1 MAVRERDGKP
11 IEEILSAKEQRVFW
25 ELATG
30 ATDEEIADRLDLAIT
45 TVRYH
50 VRNSVRRMEVA
61 DREALVALGAGAAP
75 QLESE
80 ADVEPSPS
88 GEGLQ
93 AAARETGGSR
103 SRGLPVW
110 LLPVVVVVAVG
121 AGFAGGIAS
130 GWLLDN
136 DGSSGAPASEGEEAV
151 AATVA
156 AAAGTDVEATGI
168 AVPTE
173 PPPTER
179 PPAVPTRP
187 APTQR
192 PTAAATI
199 TPMATTATPAA
210 RESTPVIPEPGGDRP
225 RVVFWG
231 KVPIGYQVY
240 VRNRTV
246 NIVRFFDERFGI
258 RVPGLSIHVGEND
271 IALLEA
277 TRETLGEGWHVGL
290 ARYRDGHLFLHM
302 DEKEAAI
309 ERLYFQAIQEHL
321 AGEAPWG
328 PWWLSEGAGVYAR
341 YLYREWLGE
350 SFAGDLHIA
359 RWRTSFEASPLRALE
374 GGSPGDPKTFD
385 TNGLMVASLAVHWLV
400 EGAGED
406 SLVEYYRAI
415 GESGDWRVAFER
427 TFGRPFEEVYAG
439 FAEYRAEVAGQ
450 RREVR
455 GIIFGPDGG
464 RLRDALLHVAAQQPG
479 SNSTQYGPVE
489 ATGEFT
495 VHIPDGS
502 YTLAVVCPGYT
513 VIGWYAGEGGFTRDE
528 GEAVLVTVEGD
539 PVWGIEITLPAPLE
553 ELSSACG
560 ASG

>member
-11 IEEILSAKEQRVFW
+11 LEEILSAKEQRVFR

-30 ATDEEIADRLDLAIT
+30 ATDEQIADRLDLAIT

-61 DREALVALGAGAAP
+61 DREALAALGAGAEPLVQPEPELEPAP
-75 QLESE
+75 ER
-80 ADVEPSPS
+80 DGV
-88 GEGLQ
+88 Q

-130 GWLLDN
+130 SWFLDDN
-136 DGSSGAPASEGEEAV
+136 GEPDAPARQGEETV

-179 PPAVPTRP
+179 PPTVPTRP

-192 PTAAATI
+192 PTAAATRAA
-199 TPMATTATPAA
+199 ATTASPTAS
-210 RESTPVIPEPGGDRP
+210 ETTPVVAERGGDSP
-225 RVVFWG
+225 RIVFWG
-231 KVPIGYQVY
+231 EVPIGYQVY
-240 VRNRTV
+240 VRDRTTD
-246 NIVRFFDERFGI
+246 IVQFFEERFGV
-258 RVPGLSIHVGEND
+258 RVPDLSIHVGEND
-271 IALLEA
+271 IALLNA

-328 PWWLSEGAGVYAR
+328 PWWLSEGAGAFAR
-341 YLYREWLGE
+341 YLYREWTGE
-350 SFAGDLHIA
+350 QGLEASLHIA
-359 RWRTSFEASPLRALE
+359 RWRTSFEASPLRAFE
-374 GGSPGDPKTFD
+374 GGSPGDAKQFD
-385 TNGLMVASLAVHWLV
+385 TNALMVASLAMHWLV
-400 EGAGED
+400 EEAGED
-406 SLVEYYRAI
+406 SLVAYYRAI
-415 GESGDWRVAFER
+415 GESGDWREAFER
-427 TFGRPFEEVYAG
+427 TFRLPFEEVYEG

-455 GIIFGPDGG
+455 GIIFGPDGD

-513 VIGWYAGEGGFTRDE
+513 VIGWYAGASGFTQDE
-528 GEAVLVTVEGD
+528 GEAVEVVVEGEA
-539 PVWGIEITLPAPLE
+539 VFGIEIRLPAPPE
-553 ELSSACG
+553 ELSSACR
-560 ASG
+560 